1 MRLWLKLVLVLGMTL
16 AILVPLTMV
25 RGVIHERQEYRQQAV
40 TDIARSYAG
49 QQWFAGPVLVVPY
62 RQLIEVEEPD
72 ATGVVRRT
80 RRVQDSQWT
89 FFPTA
94 LTVDGDLRPGI
105 RQRGLHEVRV
115 YEWHARAEASFD
127 LVIPADPGPEQARRI
142 GQPYLSYGIGD
153 VRGLVGTPEL
163 KVDGR
168 RLALEQGQGVRRGEG
183 LHVRLDVPAAG
194 GTRTVRTRL
203 DFVLAGTERLAL
215 VPLGHQNRFSL
226 VSSWPHPSFEGSSP
240 RTRTIDASGF
250 RAEWDIPGLASNAQR
265 SFLEGMA
272 AERGRAGASGAEN
285 GSAGMESVGVSL
297 VDPVDVYA
305 KTDRA
310 TKYGLLFVLL
320 TFIGFFIFE
329 LTRQLPIHPI
339 QYGLVGLALAMFF
352 LLLLSLSEHFRFGWS
367 YLGAGVACIGLI
379 TFYLSAVLR
388 SVSRALGFAAMLAT
402 LYAALYGLL
411 VSEDNALVLGSGLL
425 FVVLAALMTITRHVD
440 WYQLAGRPSARPRRS
455 GPGLG
460 EG

>member
-1 MRLWLKLVLVLGMTL
+1 
-16 AILVPLTMV
+16 
-25 RGVIHERQEYRQQAV
+25 
-40 TDIARSYAG
+40 
-49 QQWFAGPVLVVPY
+49 
-62 RQLIEVEEPD
+62 
-72 ATGVVRRT
+72 
-80 RRVQDSQWT
+80 
-89 FFPTA
+89 
-94 LTVDGDLRPGI
+94 
-105 RQRGLHEVRV
+105 
-115 YEWHARAEASFD
+115 
-127 LVIPADPGPEQARRI
+127 
-142 GQPYLSYGIGD
+142 
-153 VRGLVGTPEL
+153 
-163 KVDGR
+163 
-168 RLALEQGQGVRRGEG
+168 
-183 LHVRLDVPAAG
+183 
-194 GTRTVRTRL
+194 VRTRL

-226 VSSWPHPSFEGSSP
+226 SSSWPHPSFEGSSP
-240 RTRTIDASGF
+240 RTRTIDDSGF

-265 SFLEGMA
+265 SFLEGVA
-272 AERGRAGASGAEN
+272 ADRTRAGASDGS
-285 GSAGMESVGVSL
+285 GSAVESVGVSL

>member
-1 MRLWLKLVLVLGMTL
+1 MRLWIKMVMVLGMTL

-25 RGVIHERQEYRQQAV
+25 RGVVHERQEYRRQAV
-40 TDIARSYAG
+40 ADIARSYAG
-49 QQWFAGPVLVVPY
+49 QQSFAGPVLVVPY
-62 RQLIEVEEPD
+62 RQLVEVEEPD
-72 ATGVVRRT
+72 ANGVVRRV
-80 RRVQDSQWT
+80 RRMQESQWT
-89 FFPTA
+89 FFPST
-94 LTVDGDLRPGI
+94 LVVDGDLNPGI
-105 RQRGLHEVRV
+105 RRRGLHEVRV
-115 YEWHARAEASFD
+115 YEWHGSAQASFD
-127 LVIPADPGPEQARRI
+127 LEIPADPGPEQARRI
-142 GQPYLSYGIGD
+142 GQPYLGYAIGD
-153 VRGLVGTPEL
+153 VRGLVGTPVL

-168 RLALEQGQGVRRGEG
+168 SVSLEQGRGYRRGEG
-183 LHVRLDVPAAG
+183 LHVRLGVPAAG
-194 GTRTVRTRL
+194 ETRTVSTRL

-215 VPLGHQNRFSL
+215 VPLGYQNRFSL
-226 VSSWPHPSFEGSSP
+226 GSSWPHPSFEGSSP

-272 AERGRAGASGAEN
+272 ADRVRASASGAED
-285 GSAGMESVGVSL
+285 GSAGVESVGVSL

-339 QYGLVGLALAMFF
+339 QYGLVGLALALFF

-367 YLGAGVACIGLI
+367 YLVAGVACIGLI

-388 SVSRALGFAAMLAT
+388 SVRRALGFAAMLAT

-425 FVVLAALMTITRHVD
+425 FVVLAALMTITRKVD
-440 WYQLAGRPSARPRRS
+440 WYQLAGRPSPRPRRS
-455 GPGLG
+455 GPSLG

>member
-49 QQWFAGPVLVVPY
+49 QQLFAGPVLVVPY

-80 RRVQDSQWT
+80 RRVQESQWT

-94 LTVDGDLRPGI
+94 LTVDGDLKPGI

-115 YEWHARAEASFD
+115 YEWHASAEASFEV
-127 LVIPADPGPEQARRI
+127 VIPADPGPEQARRI
-142 GQPYLSYGIGD
+142 GQPYLGYAIGD
-153 VRGLVGTPEL
+153 VRGLVGTPVL

-168 RLALEQGQGVRRGEG
+168 RLALEQGQGARRGEG
-183 LHVRLDVPAAG
+183 LHVRLDAPVSG
-194 GTRTVRTRL
+194 ETRTVRTRL

-226 VSSWPHPSFEGSSP
+226 SSSWPHPSFEGSSP
-240 RTRTIDASGF
+240 RTRTIDDSGF

-265 SFLEGMA
+265 NFLEG
-272 AERGRAGASGAEN
+272 RTVGSDGIGSGV
-285 GSAGMESVGVSL
+285 ESVGVSL

-305 KTDRA
+305 KADRA

-388 SVSRALGFAAMLAT
+388 SVSRALGFAAMLAI

-425 FVVLAALMTITRHVD
+425 FVVLAALMTITRNVD

-455 GPGLG
+455 GPTLG

>member
-1 MRLWLKLVLVLGMTL
+1 MRLWIKMVMVLGMTL
-16 AILVPLTMV
+16 AILVPFTMV
-25 RGVIHERQEYRQQAV
+25 RGVVHERQEYRRQAV
-40 TDIARSYAG
+40 ADIARGYAG
-49 QQWFAGPVLVVPY
+49 EQSFAGPVLVVPY
-62 RQLIEVEEPD
+62 RQWVEVEEPD
-72 ATGVVRRT
+72 ANGVVRRV
-80 RRVQDSQWT
+80 RRMQESQWT
-89 FFPTA
+89 FFPST
-94 LTVDGDLRPGI
+94 LVVDGNLKPGI
-105 RQRGLHEVRV
+105 RRRGLHEVRV
-115 YEWHARAEASFD
+115 YEWHASAQASFD
-127 LVIPADPGPEQARRI
+127 LEIPPDPGPEHARRI
-142 GQPYLSYGIGD
+142 GQPYLGYAIGD
-153 VRGLVGTPEL
+153 VRGLVGTPVL

-168 RLALEQGQGVRRGEG
+168 SVSLEQGRGYRRGEG
-183 LHVRLDVPAAG
+183 LHVRLDVPASG
-194 GTRTVRTRL
+194 GTRTVSTRL

-226 VSSWPHPSFEGSSP
+226 GSSWPHPSFEGSSP

-250 RAEWDIPGLASNAQR
+250 RAEWDIPGLASNAQQ

-272 AERGRAGASGAEN
+272 TDRARASASANDAEE

-297 VDPVDVYA
+297 VDPVDVYS

-367 YLGAGVACIGLI
+367 YLGAGAACIGLI

-388 SVSRALGFAAMLAT
+388 SVQRALGFAAMLTT

-425 FVVLAALMTITRHVD
+425 FVVLAALMTITRKVD
-440 WYQLAGRPSARPRRS
+440 WYQLAGRLPRRS